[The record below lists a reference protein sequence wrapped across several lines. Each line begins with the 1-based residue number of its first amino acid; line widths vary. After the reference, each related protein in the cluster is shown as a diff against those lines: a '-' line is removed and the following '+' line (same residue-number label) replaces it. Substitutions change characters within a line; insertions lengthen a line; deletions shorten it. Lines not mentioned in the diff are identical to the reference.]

1 MLSGLVVLIVC
12 VYVVAFVSCLH
23 YSGAA
28 LVSLKH
34 QSLPVSVSCA
44 LLAGAVASGITFL
57 VALGLFLRAVA
68 AFAAQRKSK
77 GLVVSFYERLP
88 SSSPLFRAARDVQSF
103 IFLAVGSWVFAVA
116 FLTLF
121 VNQ

>member
-1 MLSGLVVLIVC
+1 MLNRLIVPILC
-12 VYVVAFVSCLH
+12 VYVVAFAGCLH

-28 LVSLKH
+28 LASLEH

-44 LLAGAVASGITFL
+44 LLAGAVASAVTFL
-57 VALGLFLRAVA
+57 VALGLFLQAVA
-68 AFAAQRKSK
+68 AFARQRKSK
-77 GLVVSFYERLP
+77 GLAVSFYERLP
-88 SSSPLFRAARDVQSF
+88 SSSPLFRAAREVQRF
-103 IFLAVGSWVFAVA
+103 IFLAIGSWVCAVA